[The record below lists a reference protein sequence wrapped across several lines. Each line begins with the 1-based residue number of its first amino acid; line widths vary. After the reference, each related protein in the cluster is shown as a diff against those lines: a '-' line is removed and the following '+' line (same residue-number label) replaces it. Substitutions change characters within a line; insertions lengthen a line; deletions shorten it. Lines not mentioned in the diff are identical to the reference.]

1 MDRFGSDKPDLR
13 FGYKLTDIAPAV
25 SDTDFKVF
33 ADALSS
39 GGAVKGICISGA
51 AEKYSRKGIDKLTEM
66 VKQYGAKGMV
76 WIKWTDDGIASSVSK
91 FFDEE
96 ALKKI
101 LDLFDAEVGNVIF
114 IIADKKSVV
123 AASLGFLRRHIAD
136 GRWAEM

>member
-1 MDRFGSDKPDLR
+1 MNFLTEELLPNLHRRKDVCTTPNTCGNSCMGKINHRRLWFAGACPYGKRESGSPL
-13 FGYKLTDIAPAV
+13 
-25 SDTDFKVF
+25 DFKVF

-101 LDLFDAEVGNVIF
+101 LDLCCTE
-114 IIADKKSVV
+114 
-123 AASLGFLRRHIAD
+123 R
-136 GRWAEM
+136 